1 MKFISLTTMIM
12 SAAVLVAAGG
22 PCYVRA
28 SAGYW
33 ECGNL
38 EDYNGGNAFLYYCS
52 PPGYISNIQDCSC
65 ETCCSVVSGG
75 VGPKGHT
82 SCT

>member
-22 PCYVRA
+22 PCYVPGSWA
-28 SAGYW
+28 
-33 ECGNL
+33 CGNL
-38 EDYNGGNAFLYYCS
+38 KDYNGGKPFLYYCS
-52 PPGYISNIQDCSC
+52 PPGYVSNVKPCSC
-65 ETCCSVVSGG
+65 AKCCSVTSGG
-75 VGPKGHT
+75 VGPNGHT